1 MTDLEGIASYF
12 DWWLQHQERER
23 AREGLQTDDNTMIVK
38 PPKWPDRRQLK
49 AISGAALDGQKRIA
63 ELEAA
68 AKSALAQ
75 LNSIM
80 DVRMPGHAAGAL
92 VHARETLKSVVQ

>member
-1 MTDLEGIASYF
+1 MRSDVETLKGWLHAAADAVNTKTDAE
-12 DWWLQHQERER
+12 
-23 AREGLQTDDNTMIVK
+23 
-38 PPKWPDRRQLK
+38 
-49 AISGAALDGQKRIA
+49 RIA